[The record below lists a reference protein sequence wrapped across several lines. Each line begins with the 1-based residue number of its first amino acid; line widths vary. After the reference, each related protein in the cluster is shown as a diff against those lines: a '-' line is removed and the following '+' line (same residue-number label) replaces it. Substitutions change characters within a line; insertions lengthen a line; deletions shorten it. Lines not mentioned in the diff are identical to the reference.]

1 MVADLYLHVSA
12 MSLKFMLKYKL
23 LYLIFIFPILMNQ
36 AKAQDSTA
44 VETDEPENIEEVQ
57 KLSIGISFDYLKL
70 HTLLIDESEKWEGAV
85 NLRILEK
92 VSVIGEYGI
101 AELTPKE
108 AYKNSEYKSEGNY
121 YRIGLDYHMTVIPN
135 NFLFLGLRYA
145 QSSFSEN
152 ISYEIG
158 NPVFENETGE
168 LNRENLSATW
178 YEFVLTSEK
187 KIKKILKRDIPDFIS
202 LGFKF
207 RLKSLQEYDDFPD
220 FEVKNI
226 PGYGQTN
233 MKLNPEF
240 NLYIKFRI
248 PVF

>member
-1 MVADLYLHVSA
+1 

-23 LYLIFIFPILMNQ
+23 FYLILFLPFMMNQ
-36 AKAQDSTA
+36 AISQDSTN
-44 VETDEPENIEEVQ
+44 VETNEVENTEKVQ
-57 KLSIGISFDYLKL
+57 NLSIGFAFDYLKL
-70 HTLLIDESEKWEGAV
+70 HTILIDESEKWEGAL
-85 NLRILEK
+85 NFRILDK

-101 AELTPKE
+101 AELTPEE

-135 NFLFLGLRYA
+135 NFLLLGLRYA
-145 QSSFSEN
+145 QSSFNEHIN
-152 ISYEIG
+152 YEIG

-187 KIKKILKRDIPDFIS
+187 KIRKIRKKDIPDFLSI
-202 LGFKF
+202 GFKF
-207 RLKSLQEYDDFPD
+207 RLKSLHENDDFD
-220 FEVKNI
+220 NFEVKNI
-226 PGYGQTN
+226 PGYGRTN
-233 MKLNPEF
+233 MKFNPEF

>member
-1 MVADLYLHVSA
+1 MAVNLFLNASV

-23 LYLIFIFPILMNQ
+23 LYLILIFPVLMNQ
-36 AKAQDSTA
+36 TNAQDSIA
-44 VETDEPENIEEVQ
+44 VEANESEISEEAQ
-57 KLSIGISFDYLKL
+57 KLSIGIAFDYLKL
-70 HTLLIDESEKWEGAV
+70 HTLLIDESEKWEGAI
-85 NLRILEK
+85 NLRILDR

-101 AELTPKE
+101 AQLTPEE
-108 AYKNSEYKSEGNY
+108 AYKNSEYKSEGDY
-121 YRIGLDYHMTVIPN
+121 YRIGFDYHLTVIPN

-152 ISYEIG
+152 IAYEIG
-158 NPVFENETGE
+158 NPIFENESGQ

-187 KIKKILKRDIPDFIS
+187 KIRKIAKKDIPDLLSI
-202 LGFKF
+202 GFKF
-207 RLKSLQEYDDFPD
+207 RLKSLQEYDNFDD
-220 FEVKNI
+220 FEVKHI

-233 MKLNPEF
+233 IKLNPEF

>member
-1 MVADLYLHVSA
+1 
-12 MSLKFMLKYKL
+12 MSLKFMLKYKV
-23 LYLIFIFPILMNQ
+23 LYLILIFPFLLSQ
-36 AKAQDSTA
+36 AIAQDSTT
-44 VETDEPENIEEVQ
+44 EDSNGSELEDEVQ
-57 KLSIGISFDYLKL
+57 KLSIGIAFDYLKL

-85 NLRILEK
+85 NFRILDK
-92 VSVIGEYGI
+92 VSLIGEYGI

-108 AYKNSEYKSEGNY
+108 SYKNSEYKSEGNY

-135 NFLFLGLRYA
+135 NFLLLGLRYA

-158 NPVFENETGE
+158 NPIFENETGE
-168 LNRENLSATW
+168 LNRENLSASW

-187 KIKKILKRDIPDFIS
+187 KVKRIRKKDIPDFLSI
-202 LGFKF
+202 GFKF
-207 RLKSLQEYDDFPD
+207 RLKSLQKYDDFDD

-233 MKLNPEF
+233 IKLNPEF
-240 NLYIKFRI
+240 NLYLKFRI

>member
-1 MVADLYLHVSA
+1 
-12 MSLKFMLKYKL
+12 MLKYKL
-23 LYLIFIFPILMNQ
+23 FYLILFLPFMMNQ
-36 AKAQDSTA
+36 AISQDSTEE
-44 VETDEPENIEEVQ
+44 ETKEPENTEKAQ
-57 KLSIGISFDYLKL
+57 NLSIGFAFDYLKL

-85 NLRILEK
+85 NFRIMDK

-101 AELTPKE
+101 AELTPDE

-145 QSSFSEN
+145 QSSFNEYIN
-152 ISYEIG
+152 YEIG

-168 LNRENLSATW
+168 IKRDNLSATW

-187 KIKKILKRDIPDFIS
+187 KIRKIRKKDIPDFLSI
-202 LGFKF
+202 GFKF
-207 RLKSLQEYDDFPD
+207 RLKSIQDYNEFDH
-220 FEVKNI
+220 FEIKNI

-233 MKLNPEF
+233 IKLNPEF
-240 NLYIKFRI
+240 NLYIKFRV